1 MVTKK
6 DLADT
11 INAGLGL
18 NLSSL
23 ENLKKEDLE
32 SLAKLVGDPSN
43 LVKIGFK
50 SMKSKMRKE
59 YLEKPVEEFI
69 KSLDERPLINL
80 AKESKD
86 NNGLLGLGLLTGKRI
101 RALQQR

>member
-6 DLADT
+6 DLADA

-23 ENLKKEDLE
+23 ESLKKEDLE
-32 SLAKLVGDPSN
+32 ALAKLVADPSN
-43 LVKIGFK
+43 LVRIGFK
-50 SMKSKMRKE
+50 SMKTKMRRE

-69 KSLDERPLINL
+69 KSLDERPLVNL
-80 AKESKD
+80 AKESKE
-86 NNGLLGLGLLTGKRI
+86 NNGLFGLGLLTGKRI
-101 RALQQR
+101 KALQQR